1 MLSFLFAYVVFFCFL
16 CFFVDAE
23 FFVTK
28 NKITLIPSIT
38 ILRKWSWPAFI
49 NQISHF
55 VDFEQVINK
64 VSHFANFEQVI
75 NKISHSATLNKPYK
89 QYYQPNF
96 LGRSRMPRHYF
107 LRLLPCVT
115 DTPPWLFRPAKAS
128 TSSELY
134 PDTGGFFGVF

>member
-16 CFFVDAE
+16 CFFVDAG
-23 FFVTK
+23 FFVKK
-28 NKITLIPSIT
+28 NKMTLIPSIT
-38 ILRKWSWPAFI
+38 ILPKWSWPAFI

-64 VSHFANFEQVI
+64 
-75 NKISHSATLNKPYK
+75 ISHSATLNKSYK

-96 LGRSRMPRHYF
+96 LGRNRMPRHYF

-115 DTPPWLFRPAKAS
+115 NTPPWLFRPAKAS
-128 TSSELY
+128 TSSELF
-134 PDTGGFFGVF
+134 PDTGGFFEVF

>member
-16 CFFVDAE
+16 CFFVDAG
-23 FFVTK
+23 FFVKK
-28 NKITLIPSIT
+28 NKMTLIPSIT
-38 ILRKWSWPAFI
+38 ILPKWSWPAFI

-64 VSHFANFEQVI
+64 
-75 NKISHSATLNKPYK
+75 ISHSATLNKSYK

-96 LGRSRMPRHYF
+96 LGRNRMPRHYF

-115 DTPPWLFRPAKAS
+115 NTPPWLFRPAKAS
-128 TSSELY
+128 TSSELF
-134 PDTGGFFGVF
+134 PETGGFFEVF

>member
-16 CFFVDAE
+16 CFFVDAG
-23 FFVTK
+23 FFVKK
-28 NKITLIPSIT
+28 NKMTLIPSIT
-38 ILRKWSWPAFI
+38 ILPKWSWPAFI

-64 VSHFANFEQVI
+64 
-75 NKISHSATLNKPYK
+75 ISHSATLNKSYK

-96 LGRSRMPRHYF
+96 LGRNRMPRNYF

-115 DTPPWLFRPAKAS
+115 NTPPWLFRPAKAS
-128 TSSELY
+128 TSSELF
-134 PDTGGFFGVF
+134 PDTGGCFEVF

>member
-16 CFFVDAE
+16 CFFVDAG
-23 FFVTK
+23 FFVKK
-28 NKITLIPSIT
+28 NKMTLIPSIT
-38 ILRKWSWPAFI
+38 ILPKWSWPAFI

-64 VSHFANFEQVI
+64 
-75 NKISHSATLNKPYK
+75 ISHSATLNKSYK

-96 LGRSRMPRHYF
+96 LGRNRMPRHYF

-115 DTPPWLFRPAKAS
+115 NTPPWLFRPAKAS
-128 TSSELY
+128 TSSELV
-134 PDTGGFFGVF
+134 PDTGGFFEVF